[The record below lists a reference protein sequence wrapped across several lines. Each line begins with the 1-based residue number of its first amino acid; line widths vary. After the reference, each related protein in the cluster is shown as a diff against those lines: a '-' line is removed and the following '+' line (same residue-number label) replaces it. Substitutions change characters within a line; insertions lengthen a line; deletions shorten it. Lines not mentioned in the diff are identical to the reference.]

1 MRPAGFFGLF
11 TVILATCGFAQ
22 DDVPIFKT
30 EAKSAFV
37 WGKDVPLGAVS
48 SLVKDALTGS
58 EILNLRHGGVDVS
71 SRIGFE
77 RRQGQTGEVIAYT
90 TTIINNSNE
99 NLSVKYGE
107 TTIDG
112 RIVAPLFVLSGL
124 TRPHR
129 KRVQVSANSVDIATL
144 YCFSSGFLTDGNFFP
159 LPEQS
164 GTLTVEPQ
172 SSVVVS
178 TVIKDPRY
186 YSILCS
192 RDGCLPKG
200 TVAYSIQVGTHDFIF
215 IRPGRT
221 LADCGKMK

>member
-1 MRPAGFFGLF
+1 MRPAGFFRLF
-11 TVILATCGFAQ
+11 TVILATYGFAQ
-22 DDVPIFKT
+22 DQVPIFKT

-37 WGKDVPLGAVS
+37 WGKDVPSGAVS
-48 SLVKDALTGS
+48 SVVKDALTGS
-58 EILNLRHGGVDVS
+58 ETLKLRHAGIEVS

-77 RRQGQTGEVIAYT
+77 KRQGQTGEFVAYT
-90 TTIINNSNE
+90 TTIVNTSSE
-99 NLSVKYGE
+99 NLAVKYGE

-112 RIVAPLFVLSGL
+112 HIVTPLSVFSG
-124 TRPHR
+124 TTKPHR
-129 KRVQVSANSVDIATL
+129 KRVHAGANSVDIATL

-159 LPEQS
+159 RPEQS
-164 GTLTVEPQ
+164 GTLTVEAR

-192 RDGCLPKG
+192 QDGCLPKG